1 MKFSADHDKSNT
13 LFIFSAMGTFLF
25 DSRIGLLGLNPP
37 QQSVDFIQNL
47 QGFFRLMSPL
57 TFNFPFYKLFPTTE
71 WRHFQSYADN
81 VFRIGRSFVD
91 KVLPIN
97 VFYILLLILYKGLDY
112 IAYSVLVRLWF
123 LCFNTRKMKRIL
135 SDLSWD
141 MLFAL
146 DKWRKT
152 H

>member
-1 MKFSADHDKSNT
+1 MKFRADHDKSNS

-146 DKWRKT
+146 DK
-152 H
+152 

>member
-1 MKFSADHDKSNT
+1 MKFSADHDKSNS

-97 VFYILLLILYKGLDY
+97 VFYILLLILYQGLNY

-146 DKWRKT
+146 DK
-152 H
+152 

>member
-1 MKFSADHDKSNT
+1 MKFSADHDKSNS

-112 IAYSVLVRLWF
+112 IAYSVFVRLWF

-135 SDLSWD
+135 SDLSWY

-146 DKWRKT
+146 DK
-152 H
+152 

>member
-1 MKFSADHDKSNT
+1 MKFSADHKSNT

-57 TFNFPFYKLFPTTE
+57 TFNFPFYKLFPTSE

-146 DKWRKT
+146 DK
-152 H
+152 

>member
-1 MKFSADHDKSNT
+1 MKFSADHKSNT

-57 TFNFPFYKLFPTTE
+57 TFNFPFYKLFPTSE

-123 LCFNTRKMKRIL
+123 LFFNTRKMKRNL

-141 MLFAL
+141 MLFAS
-146 DKWRKT
+146 DK
-152 H
+152 

>member
-146 DKWRKT
+146 DK
-152 H
+152 

>member
-1 MKFSADHDKSNT
+1 MKSRADHDKSNS

-146 DKWRKT
+146 DK
-152 H
+152 

>member
-1 MKFSADHDKSNT
+1 MKFSADHDKSNS

-112 IAYSVLVRLWF
+112 IAYSVLGRLWF

>member
-1 MKFSADHDKSNT
+1 MKFSADHDKSNS

-57 TFNFPFYKLFPTTE
+57 TFNFPFYKLFPTSE

-97 VFYILLLILYKGLDY
+97 VFYILLLILYKGWTT
-112 IAYSVLVRLWF
+112 SH
-123 LCFNTRKMKRIL
+123 IL
-135 SDLSWD
+135 YL
-141 MLFAL
+141 
-146 DKWRKT
+146 
-152 H
+152 

>member
-57 TFNFPFYKLFPTTE
+57 TFNFPFYKLFPTSE

-97 VFYILLLILYKGLDY
+97 VFYILLLILYKGLDN

-123 LCFNTRKMKRIL
+123 LCFNTRKMKRSL

-146 DKWRKT
+146 DK
-152 H
+152 

>member
-1 MKFSADHDKSNT
+1 MKFSADHKSNT

-57 TFNFPFYKLFPTTE
+57 TFNFPFYKLFPTSE

-91 KVLPIN
+91 KVLTIN

-146 DKWRKT
+146 DK
-152 H
+152 

>member
-1 MKFSADHDKSNT
+1 MKFSADHDKSNS

-57 TFNFPFYKLFPTTE
+57 TFNFPFYKLFPTSE

-141 MLFAL
+141 MLFAS
-146 DKWRKT
+146 DK
-152 H
+152 

>member
-1 MKFSADHDKSNT
+1 MKFSADNDKSNS

-146 DKWRKT
+146 DK
-152 H
+152 

>member
-135 SDLSWD
+135 SDLSWY

-146 DKWRKT
+146 DK
-152 H
+152 

>member
-1 MKFSADHDKSNT
+1 MKFSADHDKSNS

-81 VFRIGRSFVD
+81 VFRIGRTFVD

-146 DKWRKT
+146 DK
-152 H
+152 

>member
-1 MKFSADHDKSNT
+1 MKFSADHDKSNS

-57 TFNFPFYKLFPTTE
+57 TFNFPFYKLFPTSE

-81 VFRIGRSFVD
+81 VFRIGRLFVD

-146 DKWRKT
+146 DK
-152 H
+152 

>member
-1 MKFSADHDKSNT
+1 MKFSADHDKSNS

-57 TFNFPFYKLFPTTE
+57 TFNFPFYKLFPTSE

-91 KVLPIN
+91 KVLTIN

>member
-1 MKFSADHDKSNT
+1 MKFSADHDKSNS

-71 WRHFQSYADN
+71 WRHFRSYADN

-146 DKWRKT
+146 DK
-152 H
+152 

>member
-1 MKFSADHDKSNT
+1 MKFSADHDKSNS

-57 TFNFPFYKLFPTTE
+57 TFNFPFYKLFPTSE

-135 SDLSWD
+135 SNLSWD

-146 DKWRKT
+146 DK
-152 H
+152 

>member
-1 MKFSADHDKSNT
+1 MKFSADHDKSNS

-97 VFYILLLILYKGLDY
+97 VYYILLLILYKGLDY

-141 MLFAL
+141 MLFAS
-146 DKWRKT
+146 DK
-152 H
+152 

>member
-1 MKFSADHDKSNT
+1 MKFSADHDKSNS
-13 LFIFSAMGTFLF
+13 LFIFLAMGTFLF

-97 VFYILLLILYKGLDY
+97 VFYILLLILYKGLNY

-141 MLFAL
+141 MLFAS
-146 DKWRKT
+146 DK
-152 H
+152 

>member
-1 MKFSADHDKSNT
+1 MKFSADHDKSNS

-91 KVLPIN
+91 KVLAIN

-141 MLFAL
+141 MLFAS
-146 DKWRKT
+146 DK
-152 H
+152 

>member
-1 MKFSADHDKSNT
+1 MKFSADHDKSNS

-57 TFNFPFYKLFPTTE
+57 TFNFPFYKLIPTSE

-97 VFYILLLILYKGLDY
+97 VFLYTFVD
-112 IAYSVLVRLWF
+112 IV
-123 LCFNTRKMKRIL
+123 
-135 SDLSWD
+135 
-141 MLFAL
+141 
-146 DKWRKT
+146 
-152 H
+152 

>member
-1 MKFSADHDKSNT
+1 MKFSADHHKSNS

-146 DKWRKT
+146 DK
-152 H
+152 

>member
-1 MKFSADHDKSNT
+1 MKFSADHDKSNS

-135 SDLSWD
+135 SDLSRD

-146 DKWRKT
+146 DK
-152 H
+152 

>member
-1 MKFSADHDKSNT
+1 MKFSADHDKSNS

-123 LCFNTRKMKRIL
+123 LCFNTRKMKRII

-146 DKWRKT
+146 DK
-152 H
+152 

>member
-1 MKFSADHDKSNT
+1 MKFSADHDKSNS

-123 LCFNTRKMKRIL
+123 LCFKTRKMKRIL
-135 SDLSWD
+135 SDLSWY

-146 DKWRKT
+146 DK
-152 H
+152 

>member
-1 MKFSADHDKSNT
+1 MKFSADHDKSNS

-57 TFNFPFYKLFPTTE
+57 TFNFPFYKLFPTSE

-123 LCFNTRKMKRIL
+123 LCFNTRKMKRHVIC
-135 SDLSWD
+135 
-141 MLFAL
+141 F
-146 DKWRKT
+146 R
-152 H
+152 